1 MGNELTGIDR
11 LDEAEKALNNARNLN
26 PNSDWLW
33 RYLAELYRKQK
44 NLGREIEALENLCA
58 IDEARWTDLNELGIA
73 YYNHKNFAKA
83 LEYYRFAAKA
93 EPSIYPWFNM
103 GLVFN
108 DPEVS
113 QDADAADAYRHALTL
128 NPDYGPAKERLETTK
143 MKLVPLAERAIEAAK
158 ELVQTDDQFRFYLSP
173 FEVLQLETVESIEK
187 LDVKVV
193 HRAKNRL
200 LQEIDLN
207 DGKVSWLNDC
217 SFNKTKAFKMEDE
230 LIDETKRHYHWA
242 VVQNKYLLAFMTRG
256 DIRHFLFS
264 DEHFPLDTLELL
276 DEEPEFRTFLSKPF
290 ARQYNLVLTLAI
302 ERRLLP
308 VVEVL
313 FDGRR
318 WVNPEDDDIC
328 FEGAYKR
335 IGDLVELMR
344 NKAAEGRTRKV
355 SLQEI
360 EDFLQQHC
368 LPGLFNLLPT
378 TFAHLQKDLVT
389 EIRSLAISC
398 FNEHSDADL
407 SRAILSLCKRFKS
420 RSIELN
426 TRLGEDF
433 HIIERM
439 IAEERKYESHL
450 TFGPDR
456 PFDITNEGI
465 RDGAKFFP
473 SNSVTDV
480 RWGITVTGYT
490 GAERFQYL
498 LAFRDDGGDTIMVSW
513 ATNKTSEGKQTEYF
527 NGLVNAALN
536 YLCPAVVEKL
546 RERLA
551 AGEQVVIGPCTLTDD
566 GIAFQTQGL
575 IPKHRFVEWCDVT
588 TEIRNGQVVVFS
600 ETDRAI
606 SISISMRDTEN
617 AVLLPI
623 LSRMMEQEYDLT
635 ERGIIEPPRK
645 PETSKKSGVVGLLV
659 FIVVIVATTFLAI
672 VIDHYSKPKQT
683 GLRGDSHTPLSDPSM
698 SDSESK
704 TVYRVPGYISAEL
717 DRDSQAIE
725 KEKSKAEMMA
735 S

>member
-1 MGNELTGIDR
+1 LGNELTGIDR

-378 TFAHLQKDLVT
+378 TFAHLQKDLVA

-465 RDGAKFFP
+465 RD
-473 SNSVTDV
+473 SLLH
-480 RWGITVTGYT
+480 R
-490 GAERFQYL
+490 AEEAR
-498 LAFRDDGGDTIMVSW
+498 I
-513 ATNKTSEGKQTEYF
+513 
-527 NGLVNAALN
+527 ALS
-536 YLCPAVVEKL
+536 
-546 RERLA
+546 
-551 AGEQVVIGPCTLTDD
+551 
-566 GIAFQTQGL
+566 TQSSA
-575 IPKHRFVEWCDVT
+575 
-588 TEIRNGQVVVFS
+588 EI
-600 ETDRAI
+600 D
-606 SISISMRDTEN
+606 
-617 AVLLPI
+617 
-623 LSRMMEQEYDLT
+623 LSRSN
-635 ERGIIEPPRK
+635 IEDENGR
-645 PETSKKSGVVGLLV
+645 
-659 FIVVIVATTFLAI
+659 
-672 VIDHYSKPKQT
+672 VIDDYMEITRSEYESLIK
-683 GLRGDSHTPLSDPSM
+683 DSIDNT
-698 SDSESK
+698 
-704 TVYRVPGYISAEL
+704 
-717 DRDSQAIE
+717 
-725 KEKSKAEMMA
+725 AEMMRKILTRNSLRPQDLKFILMVGGSTYTPFVRDRIEELLGIPVNTGIDPTNAIAIGAAYFAGTKEINLKKKSAEKPSQPGLLKIRVSYNRA
-735 S
+735 SQDREEMFSAKIVGDVAGFFYRITSADGSCDSGLKKLTPRISEDLPLQEDAYNLFAFRIYDGQNNPVSTDVDSIQIASSQYTE